1 MPLPSARLAAI
12 QARTL
17 AVAIVGGYL
26 AHLLH
31 VPLAWMLGAMV
42 AVAAVGFTGREV
54 SALRVARPVA
64 MLVLGSALG
73 QTYTPPVLRALVGS
87 LPALILAGV
96 GSILAGAAAS
106 RMTARIA
113 GIDTKTAFYASVP
126 GGIILMVMLAARAGL
141 SVPTVTLIQT
151 LRMVLVVLTFPP
163 LLVAFVEPGV
173 DVFSLVPVPVAWP
186 MLPVLFALTTAGAFL
201 LRRFGIA
208 NAWMFGPICVSLA
221 LALLGQP
228 LSGVPR
234 PMIDIAQVLMGW
246 SLGTR
251 INRDLILRS
260 RQLALASIAATGV
273 LASLCMVVALAI
285 TVAFDLP
292 VAAAILGTAPG
303 GLPEMAIT
311 AKVLNL
317 GVPLVL
323 GFHLVRIF
331 LCNLFVEHLYRV
343 YSWVERKL
351 GLPT

>member
-1 MPLPSARLAAI
+1 MPVPSAWLVAI
-12 QARTL
+12 PARTL
-17 AVAIVGGYL
+17 AVAVIGGYV

-31 VPLAWMLGAMV
+31 VPLAWMIGAMV
-42 AVAAVGFTGREV
+42 AVAAVAFTGWEV
-54 SALRVARPVA
+54 ASVALARPVA
-64 MLVLGSALG
+64 MLVLGTALG
-73 QTYTPPVLRALVGS
+73 QTYTPPVLRALAGS
-87 LPALILAGV
+87 LPALIVAGL
-96 GSILAGAAAS
+96 GSILAGAASS

-113 GIDTKTAFYASVP
+113 GIDTKTAYYASVP

-173 DVFSLVPVPVAWP
+173 DVFSLVPVPIAWP
-186 MLPVLFALTTAGAFL
+186 LLPLLFLATTAGAFV

-208 NAWMFGPICVSLA
+208 NAWMFGPVCVSLV
-221 LALLGQP
+221 LALLDRP
-228 LSGVPR
+228 LSGVPG

-251 INRDLILRS
+251 INRELILRS
-260 RQLALASIAATGV
+260 RPLAVASVAATGLLSLLSV
-273 LASLCMVVALAI
+273 LVGILVA
-285 TVAFDLP
+285 VAFDLP
-292 VAAAILGTAPG
+292 MAAAILGTAPG

-331 LCNLFVEHLYRV
+331 LCNLFVEQLYRL
-343 YSWVERKL
+343 YAWAERKL

>member
-1 MPLPSARLAAI
+1 VPAPSAGLVAI
-12 QARTL
+12 QAVTL
-17 AVAIVGGYL
+17 AVAIAGGYV
-26 AHLLH
+26 AHRLH

-42 AVAAVGFTGREV
+42 AVAALSFAGREV
-54 SALRVARPVA
+54 ATVALARPVA
-64 MLVLGSALG
+64 MLVLGTALG
-73 QTYTPPVLRALVGS
+73 QTYTPPVLRALAGS
-87 LPALILAGV
+87 LPALIVAGL
-96 GSILAGAAAS
+96 GSILAGAASS
-106 RMTARIA
+106 RLTARIA
-113 GIDTKTAFYASVP
+113 RIDTKTAYYASVP

-163 LLVAFVEPGV
+163 LLVAFVEPGT
-173 DVFSLVPVPVAWP
+173 DVFSLVPVPVSWL
-186 MLPVLFALTTAGAFL
+186 MLPVLFALTTAGAFV

-208 NAWMFGPICVSLA
+208 NAWMFGPVCVSLV
-221 LALLGQP
+221 LAVLDRP

-234 PMIDIAQVLMGW
+234 VLIDAAQVLMGW

-251 INRDLILRS
+251 INREVILRS
-260 RQLALASIAATGV
+260 RHLALASVAATGL
-273 LASLCMVVALAI
+273 LAALCVILGVAVALA
-285 TVAFDLP
+285 FNLP

-331 LCNLFVEHLYRV
+331 LCNLFVEHLYRL
-343 YSWVERKL
+343 YAWAERKL

>member
-1 MPLPSARLAAI
+1 MPVPSARLVAI
-12 QARTL
+12 QAGTL
-17 AVAIVGGYL
+17 AVSIVGGYL
-26 AHLLH
+26 AHLAH

-42 AVAAVGFTGREV
+42 AVAALSFAGREV
-54 SALRVARPVA
+54 AAPKLARPVA
-64 MLVLGSALG
+64 MLVLGTGLG
-73 QTYTPPVLRALVGS
+73 QTYTPPVLRALAGS

-113 GIDTKTAFYASVP
+113 RIDTKTAYYASVP

-163 LLVAFVEPGV
+163 LLVAFVEPGT

-186 MLPVLFALTTAGAFL
+186 MLPVLFALTTAGAFV

-208 NAWMFGPICVSLA
+208 NAWMFGPICVSLV
-221 LALLGQP
+221 LALFDRP

-234 PMIDIAQVLMGW
+234 VLIDAAQVLMGW

-260 RQLALASIAATGV
+260 RHLALASVAATGL
-273 LASLCMVVALAI
+273 LASLCVIVALSVAF
-285 TVAFDLP
+285 AFDLP

-331 LCNLFVEHLYRV
+331 LCNLFVEQLYRV
-343 YSWVERKL
+343 YAWAERKL

>member
-1 MPLPSARLAAI
+1 VPVPAARLVAI

-17 AVAIVGGYL
+17 AAAVAGGYV

-31 VPLAWMLGAMV
+31 VPLAWMIGAMV
-42 AVAAVGFTGREV
+42 AVAAVAFAGREV
-54 SALRVARPVA
+54 AAVTLARPVA
-64 MLVLGSALG
+64 MLVLGTALG
-73 QTYTPPVLRALVGS
+73 QAYTPPVLRALAGS
-87 LPALILAGV
+87 LPALIVAGL

-113 GIDTKTAFYASVP
+113 GIDTKTAYYASVP

-151 LRMVLVVLTFPP
+151 LRMVLVVLIYPP
-163 LLVAFVEPGV
+163 LLVAFVEPGR
-173 DVFSLVPVPVAWP
+173 DVFSLVPVPVAWA
-186 MLPVLFALTTAGAFL
+186 MLPPLFALTTAGAFV
-201 LRRFGIA
+201 LRHLGIA
-208 NAWMFGPICVSLA
+208 NGWMFGPVCVSLV
-221 LALLGQP
+221 LALLERP
-228 LSGVPR
+228 LSGVPGVL
-234 PMIDIAQVLMGW
+234 IDAAQVLMGW

-251 INRDLILRS
+251 MNRDIILRS
-260 RQLALASIAATGV
+260 RRLALASVAATGL
-273 LASLCMVVALAI
+273 LALLCLLVALAVA
-285 TVAFDLP
+285 VAFGLP
-292 VAAAILGTAPG
+292 VAATILGTAPG

-331 LCNLFVEHLYRV
+331 LCNLFVAPLYRV
-343 YSWVERKL
+343 YAWAERQL

>member
-1 MPLPSARLAAI
+1 VPVPSARLVAT

-17 AVAIVGGYL
+17 AVAILGGYV

-31 VPLAWMLGAMV
+31 VPLAWMIGAMV
-42 AVAAVGFTGREV
+42 AVAAVAFAGRDV
-54 SALRVARPVA
+54 AAIALARPVA
-64 MLVLGSALG
+64 MLVLGTALG
-73 QTYTPPVLRALVGS
+73 QTYTPPVLRALAGS
-87 LPALILAGV
+87 LPALIVAGL
-96 GSILAGAAAS
+96 GSILAGAASS

-113 GIDTKTAFYASVP
+113 GIDTKTAYYASVP

-141 SVPTVTLIQT
+141 SVPT

-163 LLVAFVEPGV
+163 LLVAFVKPGV
-173 DVFSLVPVPVAWP
+173 DVFSLVPVPVAWAV
-186 MLPVLFALTTAGAFL
+186 LPLLFAATTAGAFV

-208 NAWMFGPICVSLA
+208 NAWMFGPVCVSLV
-221 LALLGQP
+221 LALLDRP
-228 LSGVPR
+228 LSGVPGVL
-234 PMIDIAQVLMGW
+234 IDAAQVLMGW

-251 INRDLILRS
+251 INRELILRS
-260 RQLALASIAATGV
+260 RPLAIASVAATGLLSLLSV
-273 LASLCMVVALAI
+273 LVGIVVA
-285 TVAFDLP
+285 VAFGLP

-331 LCNLFVEHLYRV
+331 LCNLFVEPLYRV
-343 YSWVERKL
+343 YAWAERKL
-351 GLPT
+351 GLPS